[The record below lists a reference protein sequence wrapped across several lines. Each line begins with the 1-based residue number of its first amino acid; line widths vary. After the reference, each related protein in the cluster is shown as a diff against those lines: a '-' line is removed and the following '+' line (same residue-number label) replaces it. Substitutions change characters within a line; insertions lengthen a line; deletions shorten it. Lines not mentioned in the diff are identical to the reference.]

1 MAAHQTCIAISEL
14 HPNFSHPKVTGIVIG
29 KTDVKSFP
37 DRKNVGADRFT
48 FGFTVKDSPD
58 FFINVAAWGNDFY
71 VNGLSNSFSIGDCVT
86 IENPLVASKDPE
98 KGDRFCPTT
107 PSLYRLLVSEAHSQV
122 CLCADVGTIDRM
134 LLLIHLPVKDPGDF
148 YSLGDI
154 VANGQQLDGTVI
166 NILAAV
172 KSNIDCAHI
181 KFKSYHNILV
191 MVHSSGINQTVFS
204 SSSHTLI
211 ALDSGFSADFFFTTG
226 EPKQFTT
233 SDGRKGQ
240 RLEVKLFDDSV
251 SSFPIICWDRE
262 AIQFAQTWIPKET
275 VLFIADAK
283 ISFDSF
289 RSGMAATVN
298 SKTIITVN
306 PDTREASLLFS
317 YAKQL
322 CESGALDQD
331 EKPENVSVDAI
342 IDVYTVSQLKQK
354 AQKSPE
360 AFFGIT
366 YSFISK
372 LDLDSSVSK
381 VIRTRCSM
389 CKFQVTEDAQSCT
402 NQLCQGRDQASLLAT
417 TGFDLLVDLTDHT
430 GTLHACTLRSPVAEK
445 ALGCTPIEFTSLT
458 DDERTAMKWKFLL
471 ERCKIYVKKDSYRE
485 QLTASRA
492 SIQRR
497 ARFALSGSDTHQSGM
512 NVNQGTVGSDPVIL
526 ATAGYDHT
534 VRFWQAH
541 SGICTRTVQHQD
553 SVSST
558 RRDT

>member
-1 MAAHQTCIAISEL
+1 MNKTTDTVITIL
-14 HPNFSHPKVTGIVIG
+14 VLLLFFSLQKVTGIVIG

-58 FFINVAAWGNDFY
+58 FFINVAAWGSDFY

-172 KSNIDCAHI
+172 KS
-181 KFKSYHNILV
+181 
-191 MVHSSGINQTVFS
+191 
-204 SSSHTLI
+204 
-211 ALDSGFSADFFFTTG
+211 TG

-251 SSFPIICWDRE
+251 SKWMNIYYFCS
-262 AIQFAQTWIPKET
+262 
-275 VLFIADAK
+275 DAK

-389 CKFQVTEDAQSCT
+389 CKFQVTEGAQSCT

-471 ERCKIYVKKDSYRE
+471 ERCKIYVK
-485 QLTASRA
+485 
-492 SIQRR
+492 
-497 ARFALSGSDTHQSGM
+497 
-512 NVNQGTVGSDPVIL
+512 IL
-526 ATAGYDHT
+526 PSAKT
-534 VRFWQAH
+534 R
-541 SGICTRTVQHQD
+541 SGIRGVVVACSLADPGEVKQHM
-553 SVSST
+553 SALLCL
-558 RRDT
+558 